1 MANLRR
7 KNGRDKAWKL
17 KYLGVGNESW
27 GCGGSMRPEYYA
39 DLYLVVI
46 LLIAAI
52 MTATVCSRLPVAQVT
67 MITNGQM
74 Y

>member
-7 KNGRDKAWKL
+7 KNGRDKAWKV

-39 DLYLVVI
+39 DLYRRYSTYCRNYDGNHLFK
-46 LLIAAI
+46 IASGAG
-52 MTATVCSRLPVAQVT
+52 RLRL
-67 MITNGQM
+67 
-74 Y
+74 